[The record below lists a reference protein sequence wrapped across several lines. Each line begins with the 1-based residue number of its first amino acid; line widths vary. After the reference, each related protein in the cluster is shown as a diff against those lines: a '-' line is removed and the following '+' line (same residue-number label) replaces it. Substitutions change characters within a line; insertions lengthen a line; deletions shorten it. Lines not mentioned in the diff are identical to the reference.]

1 MLIYLF
7 FKYIATIKFFVI
19 KFEDRI
25 FQLIN
30 QTSNNKNILLKIL
43 SFFIRQKMNELLC
56 LLNNN

>member
-7 FKYIATIKFFVI
+7 FKYIATIKFFDI
-19 KFEDRI
+19 KFEDGI